1 MLSFSSFSIL
11 KHKMQPAFSVCEFV
25 LFYIIWASVLVSSLL
40 SIISRMVLKTS
51 GSPLLSPPF
60 TEELGPM
67 QKTCRDRHTR
77 MPQVPCILCCTATCS
92 AWVYLERETL
102 SIMETVAGIRTACG
116 FGAQGRSLICAV
128 SEEPA

>member
-11 KHKMQPAFSVCEFV
+11 KHKMQSAFSVCEFV

-51 GSPLLSPPF
+51 SSPLLSPPF
-60 TEELGPM
+60 TEGWGPM
-67 QKTCRDRHTR
+67 QKTRRKRHTR
-77 MPQVPCILCCTATCS
+77 MLQVPRILCFTATGS
-92 AWVYLERETL
+92 TWVYLERETL

-116 FGAQGRSLICAV
+116 FVFKEDL
-128 SEEPA
+128 